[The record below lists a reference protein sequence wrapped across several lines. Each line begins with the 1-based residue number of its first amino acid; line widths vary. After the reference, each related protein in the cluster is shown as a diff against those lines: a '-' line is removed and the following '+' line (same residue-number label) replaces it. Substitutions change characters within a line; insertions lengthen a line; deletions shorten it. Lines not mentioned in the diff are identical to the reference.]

1 VGAPLPLHHHPGPAI
16 FAQLARLPS
25 AAGDNALRDAVGYS
39 RALALVHRLLGWVAP
54 LQVAGSPDDLE
65 EALSVLVGERDL
77 LRLLG
82 DLSTLVAGL
91 GAESAEAS
99 HALLDAVRTLDDPA
113 ASILAEAIEIDRYTS
128 EANVGAR
135 MPSWMQPTSDDPLEF
150 LFHAPLPMAR
160 ALLCH
165 IEGSLCLFALVGAV
179 IDERA
184 LSSERARELAQRALD
199 GSRAA
204 LRLVASL
211 PGSGVPDAVVPPE
224 ERLDLATIHAAWQAN
239 EERVRQLAS
248 GQP

>member
-1 VGAPLPLHHHPGPAI
+1 MLAMDAI
-16 FAQLARLPS
+16 
-25 AAGDNALRDAVGYS
+25 GYS

-54 LQVAGSPDDLE
+54 LQVAGSSDDLG

-91 GAESAEAS
+91 GA
-99 HALLDAVRTLDDPA
+99 
-113 ASILAEAIEIDRYTS
+113 
-128 EANVGAR
+128 
-135 MPSWMQPTSDDPLEF
+135 SWMQPTSDDPLEF
-150 LFHAPLPMAR
+150 LFHAPLPMAH

-211 PGSGVPDAVVPPE
+211 PGSGVPDAVVAPE